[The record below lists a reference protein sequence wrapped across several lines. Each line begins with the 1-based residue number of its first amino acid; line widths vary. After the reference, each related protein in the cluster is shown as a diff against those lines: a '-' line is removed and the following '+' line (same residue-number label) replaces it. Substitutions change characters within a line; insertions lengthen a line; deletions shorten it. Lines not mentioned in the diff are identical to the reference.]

1 MSAMRID
8 GRDATLRLE
17 GEVGRERRGAVVR
30 DVNLALRSCAG
41 IVWLDLGTTRHLHY
55 EVARA
60 LVQTASDERRLQMVV
75 TIGDIQQRPLH
86 GGARLQFDVLVIDRV
101 VVGVEAGNLLG

>member
-60 LVQTASDERRLQMVV
+60 LVQTASDERRLQMV
-75 TIGDIQQRPLH
+75 
-86 GGARLQFDVLVIDRV
+86 GASPYVRQILRLVG
-101 VVGVEAGNLLG
+101 GVEGELWEGPPSPAIWGDAVA